1 MRAQLNGLGQS
12 HQRAAFKQ
20 RPRVPAGYDAI
31 LDYTPGNVSYNP
43 VSHDPGL
50 KRSRPLLLPAAAAL
64 ALCCVEACAFVAKTV
79 SNGGERPIS
88 HPVVTTA
95 KASPADGSRVI
106 VFALDGAGYPQLM
119 EAIRSGKAPHIAALL
134 GKEKGD
140 GLFEHG
146 YSAPGVLSVLPSST
160 VADWSAT
167 FTGKPPAQNGVPG
180 DEWFD
185 RRQQRFFAPVPI
197 TVTDTADFSLM
208 LDDDLIG
215 KQLKAPTLYE
225 QLKRRSY
232 VSMLMVYR
240 GATLFTTVAPTTFA
254 GIVGNLVGGKLIGKT
269 ALESISKTLDLAS
282 TGKLLQAIGEHG
294 LPRLQVVYFPGIDL
308 FTHAS
313 PNPLHAQVGYLEDYT
328 DNAVGQ
334 VLDAYR
340 KLGALSNTYVIF
352 VADHG
357 HTPTMNDDQHRLG
370 PDDPGSPFATLKAA
384 GFRVR
389 KPSLTL
395 GKSEQDYQA
404 VIASQG
410 FMAYVYL
417 ADRST
422 CQAAGRACDWR
433 RPPRFRQDTMSAVR
447 ALYAENRSGRPI
459 PQGKGTVDLIFAR
472 EAVEQDEE
480 AEPFKVFDGRRLVP
494 IRRYLERHPRPDL
507 VDLEERM
514 KWLGDG
520 PYGGRAGDIVIL
532 DKASSAIP
540 IQDRY
545 YTATAAHYSWHGSP
559 DMSDSNVPL
568 ILALDGGSGAV
579 MQDIVE
585 NVSHG
590 ETLSEMDVTPLVLAL
605 IGRD

>member
-1 MRAQLNGLGQS
+1 MSYRPVLLRNYS
-12 HQRAAFKQ
+12 H
-20 RPRVPAGYDAI
+20 I
-31 LDYTPGNVSYNP
+31 LYR
-43 VSHDPGL
+43 L
-50 KRSRPLLLPAAAAL
+50 RPLLLTAVIGL
-64 ALCCVEACAFVAKTV
+64 AVCLVDACAFVAKTL
-79 SNGGERPIS
+79 STGGEQPVA

-95 KASPADGSRVI
+95 KAPPAVGPRVI
-106 VFALDGAGYPQLM
+106 VFCLDGAGYPQLM

-134 GKEKGD
+134 GKEKD
-140 GLFEHG
+140 QGLFEHG

-185 RRQQRFFAPVPI
+185 RQHQRFYAPVPI
-197 TVTDTADFSLM
+197 TVTDTADFSAM
-208 LDDDLIG
+208 LNDGLVG
-215 KQLKAPTLYE
+215 KQLKVPTLYE

-240 GATLFTTVAPTTFA
+240 GSTLFTTVAPTTFA
-254 GIVGNLVGGKLIGKT
+254 GIVGGLVAGKLSGET
-269 ALESISKTLDLAS
+269 SLEAISKSVDTAS
-282 TGKLLQAIGEHG
+282 IDKVLQAIDEHG
-294 LPRLQVVYFPGIDL
+294 LPRLQVIYFPGIDL

-313 PNPLHAQVGYLEDYT
+313 PDPLHAQVGYIEEHT
-328 DNAVGQ
+328 DKSVGQ

-340 KLGALSNTYVIF
+340 KLGALSNTYVIL

-357 HTPTMNDDQHRLG
+357 HTPTMNDEAHRRG
-370 PDDPGSPFATLKAA
+370 PDDPGSPFAILKAS

-389 KPSLTL
+389 KASLTL
-395 GKSEQDYQA
+395 SKSEEDFQA

-422 CQAAGRACDWR
+422 CQAAGQTCDWS
-433 RPPRFRQDTMSAVR
+433 RPPRFHDDVMRAVR
-447 ALYAENRSGRPI
+447 ALYAENQSGVPI
-459 PQGKGTVDLIFAR
+459 PQGKGNIDLIFAR
-472 EAVEQDEE
+472 RPAEQDEE
-480 AEPFKVFDGRRLVP
+480 AESFKVFNGRELVS
-494 IRRYLERHPRPDL
+494 IHHYLKKNPRPDL
-507 VDLEERM
+507 ADLEERM

-532 DKASSAIP
+532 AKASSSIP

-545 YTATAAHYSWHGSP
+545 YFATATHYSWHGSP

-568 ILALDGGSGAV
+568 ILALDGGSGVV

-585 NVSHG
+585 NASHG
-590 ETLSEMDVTPLVLAL
+590 GTFSQMDLTPLVLAL
-605 IGRD
+605 IGR

>member
-1 MRAQLNGLGQS
+1 MT
-12 HQRAAFKQ
+12 
-20 RPRVPAGYDAI
+20 V
-31 LDYTPGNVSYNP
+31 
-43 VSHDPGL
+43 
-50 KRSRPLLLPAAAAL
+50 AAAL
-64 ALCCVEACAFVAKTV
+64 ALCFIGACAFVAKTV
-79 SNGGERPIS
+79 TTNGEQPVL
-88 HPVVTTA
+88 HPVVTAA
-95 KASPADGSRVI
+95 KVPAAVGSRVI

-134 GKEKGD
+134 GKEQGN
-140 GLFEHG
+140 GVFEHG
-146 YSAPGVLSVLPSST
+146 YSAPSALSVLPSST
-160 VADWSAT
+160 VADWAAT

-185 RRQQRFFAPVPI
+185 RQHQRFYAPVPI
-197 TVTDTADFSLM
+197 TVTDTADFSRM
-208 LDDDLIG
+208 LDSDLIG
-215 KQLKAPTLYE
+215 KQLKVPTLYE

-240 GATLFTTVAPTTFA
+240 GATLFTTEPPTIFA
-254 GIVGNLVGGKLIGKT
+254 GIVGSLITGKLVGKT
-269 ALESISKTLDLAS
+269 SLQAISKLLDLAS
-282 TGKLLQAIGEHG
+282 TAKLLHAIDEHG

-313 PNPLHAQVGYLEDYT
+313 PDPLKAQVGYLEKYT
-328 DNAVGQ
+328 DEAVGQ
-334 VLDAYR
+334 VLEAYR
-340 KLGALSNTYVIF
+340 KLGALPNTYVIF

-357 HTPTMNDDQHRLG
+357 HTPTMNDERHRLG
-370 PDDPGSPFATLKAA
+370 PDDPGSPFAILKAV

-389 KPSLTL
+389 KASLTL
-395 GKSEQDYQA
+395 NKSEQDYQA

-410 FMAYVYL
+410 FMAYGYL

-422 CQAAGRACDWR
+422 CQAAGQACDWG
-433 RPPRFRQDTMSAVR
+433 RPPRFRQDVMRAVR
-447 ALYAENRSGRPI
+447 ALYAENQTGLPI

-472 EAVEQDEE
+472 RPAEE
-480 AEPFKVFDGRRLVP
+480 GEEGEPFKVFDGKELVS
-494 IRRYLERHPRPDL
+494 IHRYLERNPRPDL
-507 VDLEERM
+507 ADLEERM

-532 DKASSAIP
+532 AKASSTIP

-545 YTATAAHYSWHGSP
+545 YFAASTHYSWHGSP
-559 DMSDSNVPL
+559 DMSDSNVPF

-579 MQDIVE
+579 MQDIVN

-605 IGRD
+605 IGR

>member
-1 MRAQLNGLGQS
+1 MAGNMSYSSVPHRFYLHGLRRS
-12 HQRAAFKQ
+12 H
-20 RPRVPAGYDAI
+20 
-31 LDYTPGNVSYNP
+31 
-43 VSHDPGL
+43 
-50 KRSRPLLLPAAAAL
+50 PLLLTAAVAL
-64 ALCCVEACAFVAKTV
+64 ALCFIGACAFVAKTF
-79 SNGGERPIS
+79 STGGEQPVA

-95 KASPADGSRVI
+95 KAPPSEGSRVI
-106 VFALDGAGYPQLM
+106 VFCLDGAGYPQLM

-134 GKEKGD
+134 GKEKGN
-140 GLFEHG
+140 GVFEHG

-185 RRQQRFFAPVPI
+185 RQHQRFYAPVPI
-197 TVTDTADFSLM
+197 TVTDTADFSAM
-208 LDDDLIG
+208 LNDDLVG
-215 KQLKAPTLYE
+215 KQLKSPTLYE

-240 GATLFTTVAPTTFA
+240 GSTLFTTVPPTTFA
-254 GIVGNLVGGKLIGKT
+254 GIVGGLVAGKLSGET
-269 ALESISKTLDLAS
+269 SLEAISKSLDTAS
-282 TGKLLQAIGEHG
+282 TTKLLQAISEHG

-313 PNPLHAQVGYLEDYT
+313 PDPLHAQVGYIENYT
-328 DNAVGQ
+328 DKSVGE

-357 HTPTMNDDQHRLG
+357 HTPTMDDDKHRLG
-370 PDDPGSPFATLKAA
+370 PDNKGSPFAILKAA

-389 KPSLTL
+389 KASLNVS
-395 GKSEQDYQA
+395 KSEQDFQA

-422 CQAAGRACDWR
+422 CQAAGQTCDWS
-433 RPPRFRQDTMSAVR
+433 RPPRFHHDTMRAVR
-447 ALYAENRSGRPI
+447 ALYAENQSGLPI

-472 EAVEQDEE
+472 RPAEQDEE
-480 AEPFKVFDGRRLVP
+480 AGPFKVFNGRELVP
-494 IRRYLERHPRPDL
+494 IHRYLEKNPRPDL
-507 VDLEERM
+507 ADLEERM

-520 PYGGRAGDIVIL
+520 PYGGRAGDIVIFA
-532 DKASSAIP
+532 KASSSIP

-545 YTATAAHYSWHGSP
+545 YIATTTHYSWHGSA

-568 ILALDGGSGAV
+568 ILALDGGSGTV
-579 MQDIVE
+579 MQDIVN

-605 IGRD
+605 IGR

>member
-1 MRAQLNGLGQS
+1 M
-12 HQRAAFKQ
+12 
-20 RPRVPAGYDAI
+20 
-31 LDYTPGNVSYNP
+31 SYNP
-43 VSHDPGL
+43 VPHDGHDNRPL
-50 KRSRPLLLPAAAAL
+50 RSRPLLLTVVAGL
-64 ALCCVEACAFVAKTV
+64 ALCLAGACAFVAKTV
-79 SNGGERPIS
+79 STGGERPIN

-95 KASPADGSRVI
+95 KAPPAEGSRVI
-106 VFALDGAGYPQLM
+106 VFCLDGAGYPQLM

-134 GKEKGD
+134 GKEQGN
-140 GLFEHG
+140 GVFEHG

-185 RRQQRFFAPVPI
+185 REHLRFYAPVPI
-197 TVTDTADFSLM
+197 TVTDTADFSAM
-208 LDDDLIG
+208 LDNDLVG
-215 KQLKAPTLYE
+215 KQLKVPTLYE

-240 GATLFTTVAPTTFA
+240 GSTLFTTVPPTTFA
-254 GIVGNLVGGKLIGKT
+254 GIVGGLVEGKLSGET
-269 ALESISKTLDLAS
+269 SLEAISKSLDLAS
-282 TGKLLQAIGEHG
+282 TIKLIQAINEHG

-313 PNPLHAQVGYLEDYT
+313 PDPLHAQVGYLENNIDR
-328 DNAVGQ
+328 AVGQ
-334 VLDAYR
+334 VLDVYR

-352 VADHG
+352 IADHG
-357 HTPTMNDDQHRLG
+357 HTPTMNDNKHRLG
-370 PDDPGSPFATLKAA
+370 PDDKGSPFAILKAA

-389 KPSLTL
+389 KATL
-395 GKSEQDYQA
+395 NVSKREEDFQA

-422 CQAAGRACDWR
+422 CRASGQACDWS
-433 RPPRFRQDTMSAVR
+433 RPPRFHQDVMRAVR
-447 ALYAENRSGRPI
+447 ALYKENQSGRPI

-472 EAVEQDEE
+472 RPSGQDEE
-480 AEPFKVFDGRRLVP
+480 GGPFKVFDGRELVS
-494 IRRYLERHPRPDL
+494 IHRYLERNPRPDL
-507 VDLEERM
+507 ADLEERM

-532 DKASSAIP
+532 PKASSTIP

-545 YTATAAHYSWHGSP
+545 YFAVTTHYSWHGSP

-568 ILALDGGSGAV
+568 ILALDGGSGTV

-585 NVSHG
+585 NSRHG
-590 ETLSEMDVTPLVLAL
+590 RTPSQMDLTPLVLTL
-605 IGRD
+605 IGR